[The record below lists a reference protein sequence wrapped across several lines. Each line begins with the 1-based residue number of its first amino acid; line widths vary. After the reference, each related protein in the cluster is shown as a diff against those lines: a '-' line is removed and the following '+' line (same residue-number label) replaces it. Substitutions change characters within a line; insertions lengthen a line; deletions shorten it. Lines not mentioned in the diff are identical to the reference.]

1 MESILSKLNKQQKIA
16 GEKIEG
22 PLLILAGAG
31 SGKTRTITYRIA
43 HMIMELG
50 ISPYSVLA
58 VTFTNKAAKEMKER
72 VENLVGENGKK
83 VMISTFHSFG
93 LKLLRIYSK
102 FIGYDSNFTIYD
114 VDDQKKIVKAI
125 LKKLVVK
132 DSELTEGKIVSRISK
147 LKEDGIYPEEYE
159 KSYRF
164 EPNANIITEV
174 YKRYNSELR
183 LNNSMDFSDI
193 LVNTYK
199 LLENQEIL
207 SKVQEKYKYI
217 MVDEYQDTNNIQY
230 NIINKIS
237 EKYNN
242 ICVVGDENQSIYG
255 FRGANIRNILDFE
268 KDYPNA
274 TVIKLEENYRSTK
287 TILEAANS
295 VIKNNKSS
303 KKKKLWTNKDEGEKI
318 FVRPCTTAREEVNYV
333 IEKIVEM
340 KSQGK
345 RYNDFTIL
353 YRTNAQSR
361 LFEEGFLR
369 YGIPYKIFGGMQFYQ
384 RMEVKDILAYLSV
397 INNQRDGI
405 NLNRIINVP
414 KRKIGNKTL
423 EKINLYAE
431 ENNLTFYESLGKID
445 EVQGIG
451 KSTLVKLKEFY
462 SIMEE
467 LRTLSFDLPVSEIFD
482 SLVSKISYE
491 EYLKSSNDNV
501 DSRIENIEE
510 LKSSIVELEKIVEN
524 LTLRE
529 YLENVSLVSATD
541 DLEEKKEYIKLM
553 TIHNAKGLEF
563 PVVFLVGMEDEL
575 FPNAGKVLVD
585 DEALEEERRICY
597 VAITRAEEKLFISY
611 SVSRYIYGREEYRTA
626 SRFIEEISPELIKKE
641 KNPQLEY
648 RKKQAEKDISEK
660 ILERHSKRKINTRNT
675 IDNIEE
681 LKANIEIMK
690 NLPYKVGEKVVH
702 NKFGLGK
709 VIGVNEKK
717 VTVQFVAG
725 KKNIAMVLAGKF
737 LTKE

>member
-1 MESILSKLNKQQKIA
+1 MKNILSKLNEQQQIA
-16 GEKIEG
+16 GAKIDG

-50 ISPYSVLA
+50 MSPYSILA

-72 VENLVGENGKK
+72 VENLAGEDGKK

-102 FIGYDSNFTIYD
+102 VIDYDANFTIYD
-114 VDDQKKIVKAI
+114 MDDQKKIVKAI
-125 LKKLVVK
+125 LKQLVVK
-132 DSELTEGKIVSRISK
+132 DNELTEGKVVSRISK
-147 LKEDGIYPEEYE
+147 LKENGIDPKEYAE
-159 KSYRF
+159 NHKF
-164 EPNANIITEV
+164 EPNANIISEV
-174 YKRYNSELR
+174 YKRYNIELKA
-183 LNNSMDFSDI
+183 NNGMDFSDI

-199 LLENQEIL
+199 LLENEEIL
-207 SKVQEKYKYI
+207 NKVQEKYRYI

-230 NIINKIS
+230 NIINKIAS
-237 EKYNN
+237 KYKN

-268 KDYPNA
+268 KDYPDA

-287 TILEAANS
+287 VILEAANS
-295 VIKNNKSS
+295 VIKNNKTSRD
-303 KKKKLWTNKDEGEKI
+303 KNLWTNKNEGDKI
-318 FVRPCTTAREEVNYV
+318 LVKPCITAREEVNYV
-333 IEKIVEM
+333 IEKIVGM

-345 RYNDFTIL
+345 KYSDFTIL

-397 INNQRDGI
+397 INNQKDGI

-414 KRKIGNKTL
+414 KRKIGSKTL
-423 EKINLYAE
+423 EKINLYGE
-431 ENNLTFYESLGKID
+431 ENGLNFYETLGEIEK
-445 EVQGIG
+445 VQGIG
-451 KSTLVKLKEFY
+451 KSTLEKLKEFY
-462 SIMEE
+462 SVIEE
-467 LRTLSFDLPVSEIFD
+467 LIQASLELSVSEIFD
-482 SLVSKISYE
+482 KLISKIRYKD
-491 EYLKSSNDNV
+491 YLNSLNDNV
-501 DSRIENIEE
+501 ESRLENIDE
-510 LKSSIVELEKIVEN
+510 LKNSIVELEKIVDN

-541 DLEEKKEYIKLM
+541 ELEEEREYIKLM

-585 DEALEEERRICY
+585 EDVLEEERRVCY
-597 VAITRAEEKLFISY
+597 VAITRAEEKLFMSY
-611 SVSRYIYGREEYRTA
+611 SVSRYIYGREEYRSP
-626 SRFIEEISPELIKKE
+626 SRFIEEVSPSLIIKE

-648 RKKQAEKDISEK
+648 RKKQAEKDIAEK
-660 ILERHSKRKINTRNT
+660 ILERYAKRKINTRNT
-675 IDNIEE
+675 VDDIEE
-681 LKANIEIMK
+681 LKANIKMIK
-690 NLPYKVGEKVVH
+690 NLPYKTGDKVTH

-709 VIGVNEKK
+709 VINVSEKK
-717 VTVQFVAG
+717 VTVQFVTG
-725 KKNIAMVLAGKF
+725 KKDIAMVLAGKF

>member
-1 MESILSKLNKQQKIA
+1 MKNILSKLNEQQRIA
-16 GEKIEG
+16 GAKIDG

-50 ISPYSVLA
+50 MSPYSILA

-72 VENLVGENGKK
+72 VENLAGEEGKK

-102 FIGYDSNFTIYD
+102 VIDYDANFTIYD
-114 VDDQKKIVKAI
+114 MDDQKKIVKAI
-125 LKKLVVK
+125 LKQLVVK
-132 DSELTEGKIVSRISK
+132 DNELTEGKVVSRISK
-147 LKEDGIYPEEYE
+147 LKENGIDPKEYDE
-159 KSYRF
+159 NHKF
-164 EPNANIITEV
+164 EPNANIISEV
-174 YKRYNSELR
+174 YKRYNKELKG
-183 LNNSMDFSDI
+183 NNGMDFSDI

-199 LLENQEIL
+199 LLENDEIL

-230 NIINKIS
+230 NIINKIAD
-237 EKYNN
+237 KYKN

-287 TILEAANS
+287 VILEAANS
-295 VIKNNKSS
+295 VIKNNKTSRD
-303 KKKKLWTNKDEGEKI
+303 KNLWTNKNEGDKI
-318 FVRPCTTAREEVNYV
+318 LVKPCITAREEVNYV
-333 IEKIVEM
+333 IEKIVGM

-345 RYNDFTIL
+345 KYSDFTIL

-397 INNQRDGI
+397 INNQKDGI

-414 KRKIGNKTL
+414 KRKIGSKTL
-423 EKINLYAE
+423 EKINLYGE
-431 ENNLTFYESLGKID
+431 ENGLNFYGTLEEIEKV
-445 EVQGIG
+445 EGIG
-451 KSTLVKLKEFY
+451 KSTLEKLKEFY
-462 SIMEE
+462 FVIEE
-467 LRTLSFDLPVSEIFD
+467 LIQASSELSVSEIFD
-482 SLVSKISYE
+482 KLISKIHYKD
-491 EYLKSSNDNV
+491 YLNSLNDNV
-501 DSRIENIEE
+501 ESRLENIDE
-510 LKSSIVELEKIVEN
+510 LKNSIVELEKIVDN

-541 DLEEKKEYIKLM
+541 ELEEEKEYIKLM

-575 FPNAGKVLVD
+575 FPNAGKVLI
-585 DEALEEERRICY
+585 DEDVLEEERRVCY
-597 VAITRAEEKLFISY
+597 VAITRAEEKLFMSY
-611 SVSRYIYGREEYRTA
+611 SVSRYIYGREEYRSP
-626 SRFIEEISPELIKKE
+626 SRFIEEISPSLIIKE

-648 RKKQAEKDISEK
+648 RKKQAEKDIAEK
-660 ILERHSKRKINTRNT
+660 ILERYAKRKINTRNT
-675 IDNIEE
+675 VDDIEE
-681 LKANIEIMK
+681 LKANIKMIK
-690 NLPYKVGEKVVH
+690 NLPYKTGDKVTH

-709 VIGVNEKK
+709 VISVSEKK
-717 VTVQFVAG
+717 VTVQFVTG
-725 KKNIAMVLAGKF
+725 KKDIAMVLAGKF

>member
-1 MESILSKLNKQQKIA
+1 MESILSKLNEQQKIA

-50 ISPYSVLA
+50 ISPYSILA

-72 VENLVGENGKK
+72 VESLVGENGKR

-93 LKLLRIYSK
+93 LKLLRIYSNV
-102 FIGYDSNFTIYD
+102 IGYDANFTIYD

-147 LKEDGIYPEEYE
+147 LKEDGVDPEDYE
-159 KSYRF
+159 KNHKF
-164 EPNANIITEV
+164 EPNANIISEV
-174 YKRYNSELR
+174 YKRYNTELKI
-183 LNNSMDFSDI
+183 NNSMDFSDI

-199 LLENQEIL
+199 LLEGEEIL
-207 SKVQEKYKYI
+207 KKVQEKYKYI

-230 NIINKIS
+230 NIVNKIAG
-237 EKYNN
+237 KYKN

-274 TVIKLEENYRSTK
+274 TIIKLEENYRSTK
-287 TILEAANS
+287 TILQAANS
-295 VIKNNKSS
+295 VIKNNKTS
-303 KKKKLWTNKDEGEKI
+303 KNKKLWTSKASGEKI
-318 FVRPCTTAREEVNYV
+318 FVKPCITAREEVNYV

-397 INNQRDGI
+397 INNQKDGI
-405 NLNRIINVP
+405 NLNRIINIP
-414 KRKIGNKTL
+414 KRKIGSKTL
-423 EKINLYAE
+423 EKINLYGE
-431 ENNLTFYESLGKID
+431 ENNLTFYETLGEID
-445 EVQGIG
+445 NVLGIG
-451 KSTLVKLKEFY
+451 KSTLIKLKEFY

-467 LRTLSFDLPVSEIFD
+467 LISFSFELPVSEIFD
-482 SLVSKISYE
+482 LLISKISYK
-491 EYLKSSNDNV
+491 EYLKTLNDNV
-501 DSRIENIEE
+501 ESRIENIDE
-510 LKSSIVELEKIVEN
+510 LKNSIVELEKILEN

-529 YLENVSLVSATD
+529 YLENVSLISATD
-541 DLEEKKEYIKLM
+541 DLEEEKEYIKLM

-585 DEALEEERRICY
+585 EDALEEERRVCY
-597 VAITRAEEKLFISY
+597 VAITRAEEKLFMSY
-611 SVSRYIYGREEYRTA
+611 SVSRYVYGREEYRTA

-648 RKKQAEKDISEK
+648 RKKQAEKDIAEK

-690 NLPYKVGEKVVH
+690 NLPYRVGEKVSH
-702 NKFGLGK
+702 SKFGLGK
-709 VIGVNEKK
+709 IIGVNEKK
-717 VTVQFVAG
+717 VTVQFVTG